1 MPTPLTLE
9 EESVVLPAMG
19 LTPLQGSQAPPGPTL
34 GAPQGQEPPGGLS
47 TVDLPPGAMEDILRG
62 ARSPED
68 IKEAVRLGAPILAGI
83 ATGGVG
89 ILAQA
94 GAQGG
99 TAALLQ
105 AMGLEEPS
113 GAQVGW
119 ATGLPLAFWGL
130 GKTGGP
136 ALRWVGKHLPGAA
149 GALHEEAAASARAL
163 PELIKLGARS
173 ADELDALLAK
183 MNPRIDAS
191 KYKAAAAQLQG
202 KEALLSPGNKDP
214 SITRLADGIVRMVD
228 GWGGQVPFKILR
240 EELKRLN
247 ARLAGQPG
255 IEQGAVK
262 RLRGALKDALED
274 TASANNAARPAVATL
289 KAYVDAFKRE
299 TARGEL
305 KDMVESGIRIQQE
318 SGATMLNARKILE
331 AINKDTLFQKSMG
344 ADELSAIR
352 HTLTELNRI
361 PALPPPRGAQF
372 GSALT
377 MTKAGTAGGLTY
389 LATGNPYT
397 AALVGSMTPAASLAV
412 SRLLMSEP
420 GRKALLSLVRKT
432 GPLFSPE
439 TIAVLAGAARYL
451 ETELAQGGSGEVDLP
466 RLREGLPS
474 QPVRLPSLIPR
485 GLRQAIT
492 AEEE

>member
-1 MPTPLTLE
+1 MPTPLTPE

-19 LTPLQGSQAPPGPTL
+19 LTPLQGSQVPPGPTL
-34 GAPQGQEPPGGLS
+34 GAPQGQEPQSFMEAAMQPFGLA
-47 TVDLPPGAMEDILRG
+47 PR
-62 ARSPED
+62 PET
-68 IKEAVRLGAPILAGI
+68 VRLTAPMAAGV
-83 ATGGVG
+83 ATGGAG

-113 GAQVGW
+113 GAQIAA

-173 ADELDALLAK
+173 ADELDALLVK

-191 KYKAAAAQLQG
+191 QYKAAAAQLRGQE
-202 KEALLSPGNKDP
+202 KLLSPGNKDP
-214 SITRLADGIVRMVD
+214 SILRRADGIVRMVD
-228 GWGGQVPFKILR
+228 GWGGEVPFKIMR
-240 EELKRLN
+240 EERKRLN
-247 ARLAGQPG
+247 ALLGGPKS
-255 IEQGAVK
+255 IEQGSIK
-262 RLRGALKDALED
+262 KLLGALED
-274 TASANNAARPAVATL
+274 SLDETAKANDAARPTVAAL
-289 KAYVDAFKRE
+289 RAYNDAFKRGR
-299 TARGEL
+299 ARGEL
-305 KDMVESGIRIQQE
+305 KEMVESGIRFQE
-318 SGATMLNARKILE
+318 GTGATMLNARKIFE
-331 AINKDTLFQKSMG
+331 AINKDKLFQKSMS
-344 ADELSAIR
+344 ADELAAIKT
-352 HTLTELNRI
+352 TLLELNRI
-361 PALPPPRGAQF
+361 PALPKPRGAHF
-372 GSALT
+372 GSAMALGG
-377 MTKAGTAGGLTY
+377 AGATGGAAL

-420 GRKALLSLVRKT
+420 GRKALLSVVRQT

-439 TIAVLAGAARYL
+439 TIAVLAGASRYL
-451 ETELAQGGSGEVDLP
+451 ETEVAQMGGGEVDLT

-485 GLRQAIT
+485 GLREAIT